1 MKIRNEIKVGILTI
15 ISLVMLV
22 VGFNFLKGRD
32 FFNSS
37 AKVYAIFSKLGSL
50 AKSNEVKI
58 NGLTVG
64 TVYGMEEVDKNVS
77 GIKVTINLTRDVNIP
92 SNSVAFITAPLGG
105 LGSATIIIEKG
116 DATTFLKDGD
126 ILSTRIDEGLFG
138 GLTSEVAPTL
148 SKLRNSLDS
157 LNRVFGNFNLLLD
170 AGSKHNLQ
178 HTIANLT
185 LASNSLNKLL
195 DPQTSALS
203 ATLNNVSDIT
213 ANLKKNNENITA
225 IVSNTKQ
232 FTDKLSK
239 INLQQT
245 MDELQSAIT
254 TLKTSINK
262 IASKEGSLGAL
273 INDRQLYNKLNDAV
287 LSAEILMDDL
297 RKNPKR
303 YVNLSVFGG
312 KDKKGPITSPAI
324 KDSVPK

>member
-15 ISLVMLV
+15 VSLVMLV

-37 AKVYAIFSKLGSL
+37 AKFYAIFSKLGSL

-195 DPQTSALS
+195 DPKTSALS

>member
-15 ISLVMLV
+15 VSLVMLV
-22 VGFNFLKGRD
+22 VGFNFLKGKD
-32 FFNSS
+32 LFNNEP
-37 AKVYAIFSKLGSL
+37 KLYAVFSKLGSL
-50 AKSNEVKI
+50 TKSNEVKI

-64 TVYGMEEVDKNVS
+64 TVYSMEEVDKNVS
-77 GIKVTINLTRDVNIP
+77 GIKVTIRLTRDVNIP

-105 LGSATIIIEKG
+105 LGAATIIIEKG

-170 AGSKHNLQ
+170 AGSKNNLQ

-195 DPQTSALS
+195 DPKTSALS

>member
-1 MKIRNEIKVGILTI
+1 MKIRNEIKVGILTVVA
-15 ISLVMLV
+15 LVMLV

-32 FFNSS
+32 FFNNSS
-37 AKVYAIFSKLGSL
+37 KVYAVFSKLGSL

-64 TVYGMEEVDKNVS
+64 TVYAMEEVDKNVS

-225 IVSNTKQ
+225 IVSNTRQ